1 MSKQVITVTGV
12 PAAIGP
18 YSTAVRA
25 GDTLYVSGNIPR
37 NPVTGQMV
45 NGGIDA
51 ATRQVMA
58 NLRSVL
64 TGCGLGM
71 MDVVKTT
78 VYLKNMDDFAAM
90 NKIYAESFP
99 EDPPARSTIQAAKL
113 PADSLLEI
121 DCIAVYPNKHG

>member
-1 MSKQVITVTGV
+1 MGKQVITVTGV

-58 NLRSVL
+58 NLRAVL

-99 EDPPARSTIQAAKL
+99 EDPPARSTIQAARL

-121 DCIAVYPNKHG
+121 DCIAVYPTK

>member
-1 MSKQVITVTGV
+1 MTKQVMTVTGV

-37 NPVTGQMV
+37 NPMTGQMV
-45 NGGIDA
+45 SDSIEA
-51 ATRQVMA
+51 ATRQVMS
-58 NLRSVL
+58 NLRAVL
-64 TGCGLGM
+64 TGCGLGL

-90 NKIYAESFP
+90 NKVYAEYFS
-99 EDPPARSTIQAAKL
+99 EAPPARSTIQAARL
-113 PADSLLEI
+113 PADSLVEI
-121 DCIAVYPNKHG
+121 DCIATYATK